1 MEQTALATTS
11 PTFSVTD
18 NGFLLTADNVNY
30 VMEWV
35 HGMLKVTGP
44 DTCYFLLET
53 ARGLEKANCA
63 LSTFTLLMS
72 N

>member
-1 MEQTALATTS
+1 MEIITP

-18 NGFLLTADNVNY
+18 TGFLISADNINY
-30 VMEWV
+30 IMEWV

-44 DTCYFLLET
+44 NVCYYLVET
-53 ARGLEKANCA
+53 ARGLEQANCT
-63 LSTFTLLMS
+63 LTTFTLLMG